1 MLAKNNNSKVMKRIF
16 PFFLAGWVLASL
28 CFLPLSH
35 LQAQQKKK
43 LAVAIVGFY
52 NQENLFDTIN
62 DPKIDDEEFLPNSP
76 NHWNTEKY
84 MHKLANMSKVI
95 SKIGTD
101 INPDGF
107 ALLGVSEVENLGV
120 MKDLAAQPLLKNRHL
135 GIVHYDSP
143 DRRGIDV
150 GLFYNPKYFKLIA
163 SKSYRLHVP
172 DKPYFRTRDQLLVS
186 GLLLGDTVYV
196 IVNHWPSRYGGEK
209 RSRPLRNAAAD
220 LTRHISD
227 SLLRL
232 NPEAKIIVMGD
243 LNDNPTN
250 ESVMKHMRAVPKNKM
265 KPGDFY
271 NPMYKLYKEGIGSTA
286 WRDTWSLF
294 DQVFVSPGLLGP
306 VTLHSGLKFYKAFI
320 FNKPFMQ
327 QKDGRYKGYPY
338 RTFAGGTWMG
348 GYSDHFP
355 AYIVLVKQVQ

>member
-1 MLAKNNNSKVMKRIF
+1 MKTIYYTIFSGLFILSSFFF
-16 PFFLAGWVLASL
+16 PFSKLNNR
-28 CFLPLSH
+28 P
-35 LQAQQKKK
+35 QKK

-62 DPKIDDEEFLPNSP
+62 DPNINDEEFLPNSA

-95 SKIGTD
+95 SRIGTD

-107 ALLGVSEVENLGV
+107 AVLGVSEVENLRV
-120 MKDLAAQPLLKNRHL
+120 MQDMANQPLLKKRHL

-150 GLFYNPKYFKLIA
+150 GLFYNPKYFKVLTT
-163 SKSYRLHVP
+163 KSVRLHVP
-172 DKPYFRTRDQLLVS
+172 DKPGFRTRNQLVVS
-186 GLLLGDTVYV
+186 GLLLDDSVYI

-209 RSRPLRNAAAD
+209 RSRPLRNIAAD

-227 SLLRL
+227 SLLKL
-232 NPEAKIIVMGD
+232 NPRAKIIVMGD

-250 ESVMKHMRAVPKNKM
+250 ASVMKHMRAVPKNKM

-271 NPMYKLYKEGIGSTA
+271 NPMYRLFKEGIGSTA

-294 DQVFVSPGLLGP
+294 DQIFVSPALLGP

-327 QKDGRYKGYPY
+327 QKDGRYKGYPF
-338 RTFAGGTWMG
+338 RTFAGGTWLG

-355 AYIVLVKQVQ
+355 AYIVLVKQVK

>member
-1 MLAKNNNSKVMKRIF
+1 MKRNLIETLAVFFVIF
-16 PFFLAGWVLASL
+16 LSFSPFVRLK
-28 CFLPLSH
+28 
-35 LQAQQKKK
+35 AQYQKK
-43 LAVAIVGFY
+43 LAVAIVAFY

-62 DPKIDDEEFLPNSP
+62 DPKIDDEEFLPNSAS
-76 NHWNTEKY
+76 HWNTAKY
-84 MHKLANMSKVI
+84 LHKLANMSKVI

-101 INPDGF
+101 INPDGV
-107 ALLGVSEVENLGV
+107 ALLGVSEVENLRV
-120 MKDLAAQPLLKNRHL
+120 MKDLANQPLLKDRHF

-150 GLFYNPKYFKLIA
+150 GLFYNPKYFKLIT

-172 DKPYFRTRDQLLVS
+172 DKPWFRTRDQLLVS

-209 RSRPLRNAAAD
+209 RSRPLRDAAAK
-220 LTRHISD
+220 LTRHIAD
-227 SLLRL
+227 SLLQL
-232 NPEAKIIVMGD
+232 NPKAKIIVMGD

-250 ESVMKHMRAVPKNKM
+250 ESVIKYMRAVPKNKL

-271 NPMYKLYKEGIGSTA
+271 NPMYRLYKEGIGSTA

-294 DQVFVSPGLLGP
+294 DQIFVSQGLLGP
-306 VTLHSGLKFYKAFI
+306 VNLHDGLKFYKAFI

-327 QKDGRYKGYPY
+327 QKDGRYKGYPF
-338 RTFAGGTWMG
+338 RTFAGGTYLG

-355 AYIVLVKQVQ
+355 AYIVLIKQVP

>member
-1 MLAKNNNSKVMKRIF
+1 MKKIF
-16 PFFLAGWVLASL
+16 PFSVLTLVFFAFLVLPFSGL
-28 CFLPLSH
+28 R
-35 LQAQQKKK
+35 AQQKKK

-62 DPKIDDEEFLPNSP
+62 DPKINDEEFLPDSP

-84 MHKLANMSKVI
+84 LHKLANMSKVI
-95 SKIGTD
+95 SLIGTD
-101 INPDGF
+101 INPDGV
-107 ALLGVSEVENLGV
+107 ALLGVSEVENLRV
-120 MKDLAAQPLLKNRHL
+120 MKDLASQPLLKNRHF

-150 GLFYNPKYFKLIA
+150 GLFYNPKYFKLIN
-163 SKSYRLHVP
+163 SRSYRLHVP
-172 DKPYFRTRDQLLVS
+172 GMPNFRTRDQLLVS

-209 RSRPLRNAAAD
+209 RSRPLRNAAAG

-250 ESVMKHMRAVPKNKM
+250 ESVMKVMRAVPKNKM

-294 DQVFVSPGLLGP
+294 DQIFVSPALLGP

-338 RTFAGGTWMG
+338 RTFAGGTWLG

>member
-1 MLAKNNNSKVMKRIF
+1 MPEEIFNFNTMKKIF
-16 PFFLAGWVLASL
+16 SILLTGLLVLSFAV
-28 CFLPLSH
+28 FPLSK
-35 LQAQQKKK
+35 LNAQQKKK

-62 DPKIDDEEFLPNSP
+62 DPKINDEEFLPNSA

-101 INPDGF
+101 INPDGI
-107 ALLGVSEVENLGV
+107 ALLGVSEVENLQV
-120 MKDLAAQPLLKNRHL
+120 MKDLAHQPLLKNRHF

-150 GLFYNPKYFKLIA
+150 GLFYNPKYFKLIS
-163 SKSYRLHVP
+163 SKSYRLHIP
-172 DKPYFRTRDQLLVS
+172 GKSWFRTRDQLLVS
-186 GLLLGDTVYV
+186 GLLLGDSVYV

-209 RSRPLRNAAAD
+209 RSRPMRNYAAD

-227 SLLRL
+227 SLLKL
-232 NPEAKIIVMGD
+232 NPQAKIIVMGD

-250 ESVMKHMRAVPKNKM
+250 QSVMVHMRAVPKNKM

-271 NPMYKLYKEGIGSTA
+271 NPMYKLYKEGFGSTA

-294 DQVFVSPGLLGP
+294 DQIFVSQGLLGP

-320 FNKPFMQ
+320 FNKPFME

-338 RTFAGGTWMG
+338 RTFAGGIWQG

-355 AYIVLVKQVQ
+355 AYIVLVKQVK